1 MCFQFQILNFKL
13 LIKMRIL
20 FIVFVLFKVVCSV
33 HSSNPPNV
41 VLVLTDD
48 QDLRLGSMVAMPFL
62 RESVLTYVST
72 LERTSQIDR

>member
-1 MCFQFQILNFKL
+1 MFSVSDFKFS

-20 FIVFVLFKVVCSV
+20 FIVFVLLKVLCCV
-33 HSSNPPNV
+33 HSSNPPNLV
-41 VLVLTDD
+41 SVLTDD